1 MGLSMSL
8 LSEPLTADLSLRL
21 RDSGRVTVELMSDLV
36 RDCCRRFPSQGH
48 RGKTA
53 RVEALI
59 KLGAWTDAALALL
72 DLELPQWQVRRLAYD
87 DGEWYCSLSRE
98 RELPDW
104 LDQSIE
110 THHADLA
117 LAILS
122 AFVEAQRITAPS
134 ARPSVPSVERHAD
147 GLYQPMLSDNFA

>member
-1 MGLSMSL
+1 MGLAMSL
-8 LSEPLTADLSLRL
+8 LSEPFTVDLSLRP
-21 RDSGRVTVELMSDLV
+21 RDAGRVTVELMSDLLH
-36 RDCCRRFPSQGH
+36 DCCRRFPSQG
-48 RGKTA
+48 RRDKTA

-59 KLGAWTDAALALL
+59 KLGAWIDAALALL

-104 LDQSIE
+104 LDQSID

-117 LAILS
+117 VAILS
-122 AFVEAQRITAPS
+122 ALLEAKQITAQS
-134 ARPSVPSVERHAD
+134 SRPSVPGVKRHVV
-147 GLYQPMLSDNFA
+147 GLYRPMLSDNFA

>member
-1 MGLSMSL
+1 MSL
-8 LSEPLTADLSLRL
+8 LSEPVAADLSLRL
-21 RDSGRVTVELMSDLV
+21 SDAGRVTVKLMSELV
-36 RDCCRRFPSQGH
+36 RDCCRRFPSQGQ

-117 LAILS
+117 LAILC
-122 AFVEAQRITAPS
+122 AFVEAQRMAPPS
-134 ARPSVPSVERHAD
+134 NRPSVPSVKHHVD
-147 GLYQPMLSDNFA
+147 GFYQPMLSDNFA

>member
-1 MGLSMSL
+1 MSL
-8 LSEPLTADLSLRL
+8 LSEPLTADFGLRP
-21 RDSGRVTVELMSDLV
+21 RDAGRVTVELMSDLI
-36 RDCCRRFPSQGH
+36 RDYCRRFPSQG
-48 RGKTA
+48 RRDKTA

-87 DGEWYCSLSRE
+87 DGEWYCALSRE

-122 AFVEAQRITAPS
+122 AFVEAQQIAAPS
-134 ARPSVPSVERHAD
+134 SRPSVPSVERHAD
-147 GLYQPMLSDNFA
+147 GFYQPMLSDNFA

>member
-1 MGLSMSL
+1 MTL
-8 LSEPLTADLSLRL
+8 LSEPLTADLGVRL
-21 RDSGRVTVELMSDLV
+21 RDAGCVTVELMSDLI
-36 RDCCRRFPSQGH
+36 RGCCRRFPSQGQ

-87 DGEWYCSLSRE
+87 DGEWHCSLSRE

-117 LAILS
+117 LAILC
-122 AFVEAQRITAPS
+122 AFVEAQRKFALPS
-134 ARPSVPSVERHAD
+134 RTSVPAVSRAANP
-147 GLYQPMLSDNFA
+147 LYEPASCDNFA